1 MAEAVD
7 RHRARVFPALA
18 IRRTVVEQATRLR
31 RLVVTTANPYDQTTS
46 RVRFGWGPEGLAILA
61 PTVDVCVVI
70 DVLSFTTS
78 VDIALG
84 RGAVIFPYRWHDGS
98 EFTFAD
104 SVGAEVASC
113 DGESHGWSLRPAS
126 LVDVPAGLRLVL
138 PSPNG
143 STLSFGA
150 AEAGA
155 STVVAACLRNG
166 AAVGSVYADED
177 VTVAVI
183 AGGERW
189 GGTSGPMRVAVEDL
203 YGAGAVL
210 SMFDSDDLS
219 PEASTAVAAWRDAE
233 PDIVDR
239 LRGCASGR
247 EKIVGGFPEDVDLAA
262 QAHVSESVP
271 TLDGDHFVAG
281 PI

>member
-1 MAEAVD
+1 MAQTVD
-7 RHRARVFPALA
+7 GDRAGRVPALA
-18 IRRTVVEQATRLR
+18 LRRTVVEQTAPVR
-31 RLVVTTANPYDQTTS
+31 RLVVTDANPYDQS
-46 RVRFGWGPEGLAILA
+46 SYRVRFGWGPEGLDTLA
-61 PTVDVCVVI
+61 STVDVCIII

-98 EFTFAD
+98 EYRFAE
-104 SVGAEVASC
+104 SVEAEVASRP
-113 DGESHGWSLRPAS
+113 GESKGFSLRPAS
-126 LVDVPAGLRLVL
+126 LAQVPAGLRLVL

-143 STLSFGA
+143 SALSFGA

-177 VTVAVI
+177 VTVGVI

-189 GGTSGPMRVAVEDL
+189 GGTTGPMRVAVEDL

-210 SMFDSDDLS
+210 SMFDSADLS
-219 PEASTAVAAWRDAE
+219 PEALTAVAAWREAE
-233 PDIVDR
+233 PDILAR

-247 EKIVGGFPEDVDLAA
+247 QKALRGFPEDVDLAA
-262 QAHVSESVP
+262 QAHVSELVP